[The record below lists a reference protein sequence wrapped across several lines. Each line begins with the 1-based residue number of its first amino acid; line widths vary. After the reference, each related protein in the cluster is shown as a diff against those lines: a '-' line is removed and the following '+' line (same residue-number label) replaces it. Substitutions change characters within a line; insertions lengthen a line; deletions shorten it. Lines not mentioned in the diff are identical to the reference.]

1 MRTVMLCVVVLVAV
15 RQGLTGEPQDQLA
28 PPIHVLVDGKPLDT
42 AGKGQ
47 GARGTRR
54 PPRVLMVVRPQI
66 REPMRRRLPVPP
78 AAM

>member
-47 GARGTRR
+47 GARGAHHGF
-54 PPRVLMVVRPQI
+54 LWLFVRKSESQ
-66 REPMRRRLPVPP
+66 
-78 AAM
+78 